1 MPIVEAAAA
10 VVQTLTGVATAIAQI
25 KDANKRRE
33 MEMAIARMSAAD
45 QVKLNEKILRSSN
58 KNAQLQMLIE
68 ATTRTAESNKKLVYW
83 VIGGSLLFLL
93 LAVYISKK

>member
-1 MPIVEAAAA
+1 MIVEAAAA

-25 KDANKRRE
+25 KDLKKRRE
-33 MEMAIARMSAAD
+33 MEMAISRMSAAD